1 MYINNGLTGASLPDK
16 TLCLT
21 FDDGPGEVDGSG
33 PGPHTL
39 EVAQYLS
46 DQGVKATF
54 FMVGKFASDHPEFL
68 PQLENLGHLVG
79 NHTYDHSNL
88 VHHAAQNGDVIAEVT
103 RVDGLIRNWIDAST
117 VYMRPPYGAWDPG
130 VANSLNANLTAS
142 LSHLG
147 PIGWDIDGG
156 DWNYWMND
164 RSPQDCLTSYL
175 HAITPPGGPGRGI
188 ILMHDCTADME
199 YVKRR
204 NRALDLVQLLVP
216 ALQQQGYQFARVDEV
231 PDIINLTA
239 NTLTIA
245 LKGSNGLYVSPQGGG
260 GGQILVNGPAVGAWE
275 PLILEDLFVGR
286 VAVRAVNGQY
296 ISPQGGG
303 SGPDGV
309 GGDVLAN
316 GPAVGDWEPLDLIS
330 LGGNQVAFRSFRGN
344 FLRCSAGASNALTAG
359 ADSWLNMQADDI
371 FTYEYL

>member
-1 MYINNGLTGASLPDK
+1 
-16 TLCLT
+16 
-21 FDDGPGEVDGSG
+21 
-33 PGPHTL
+33 
-39 EVAQYLS
+39 
-46 DQGVKATF
+46 
-54 FMVGKFASDHPEFL
+54 
-68 PQLENLGHLVG
+68 
-79 NHTYDHSNL
+79 
-88 VHHAAQNGDVIAEVT
+88 
-103 RVDGLIRNWIDAST
+103 
-117 VYMRPPYGAWDPG
+117 
-130 VANSLNANLTAS
+130 
-142 LSHLG
+142 
-147 PIGWDIDGG
+147 
-156 DWNYWMND
+156 
-164 RSPQDCLTSYL
+164 
-175 HAITPPGGPGRGI
+175 
-188 ILMHDCTADME
+188 MHDCTADME